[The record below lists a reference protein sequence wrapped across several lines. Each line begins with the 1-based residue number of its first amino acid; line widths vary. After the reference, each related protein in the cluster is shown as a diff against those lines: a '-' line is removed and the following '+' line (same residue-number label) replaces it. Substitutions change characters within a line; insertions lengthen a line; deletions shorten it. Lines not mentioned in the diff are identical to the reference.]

1 MRNMYQTIKLDVS
14 KDGVATITM
23 VRADVHNAFNAE
35 MIQEL
40 TSCYRALNV
49 DAQVKLIVLRAE
61 GRSFSAG
68 ADVNWMKSMVNA
80 TERENRQDSE
90 RLAEL
95 LRAINFC
102 KKPTLARVQG
112 LALGGGVGLLC
123 CCDIVVASDHAK
135 FGLTETKLGL
145 VPAVISPYVVDVIGT
160 RQARRYFVT
169 AEVFGAQRAEQ
180 LGLVSIVCAEEDL
193 DARLNEQIDMLLSTG
208 PNAKEICKKLV
219 QSVVGRT
226 EAHQKKLDE
235 YTTQVIAAVRV
246 SDEGQTGLNAF
257 LQKQTPKW

>member
-1 MRNMYQTIKLDVS
+1 MNNTYQTITLDVS
-14 KDGVATITM
+14 KEGIATVTM
-23 VRADVHNAFNAE
+23 IRAELHNAFNAE

-40 TSCYRALNV
+40 TNCYRALSV
-49 DAQVKLIVLRAE
+49 DMRVKLIVLRAE

-68 ADVNWMKSMVNA
+68 ADINWMKSMVNA

-123 CCDIVVASDHAK
+123 CCDIVVASDRAK

-145 VPAVISPYVVDVIGT
+145 VPAVISPYVVDAIGT
-160 RQARRYFVT
+160 RQARRYFLT
-169 AEVFGAQRAEQ
+169 AEVFGAERAEK
-180 LGLVSIVCAEEDL
+180 LGLASIVCAEDDL
-193 DARLNEQIDMLLSTG
+193 DTRLNEQIEMLLATG

-246 SDEGQTGLNAF
+246 SEEGQNGLNAF
-257 LQKQTPKW
+257 LNKETPKW